1 MAGLAALCAL
11 AGVLPGAALDLIAP
25 AVELAV
31 GARTPPQLENPWLTL
46 VPVAAGRSSY
56 SGFLVLVFIAFGALA
71 SAWLVHRFA
80 SRRLRRGPAWDCGF
94 PNADPATQY
103 GGGSFAQPIRRVLG
117 GTLLAARET
126 VDIPQPG
133 DLRPA
138 RHAARTEDLAW
149 NRLYLPIGAAVG
161 ALATRLNALQF
172 LTIRRYLSLVFV
184 SLILLLLGLTIWN

>member
-1 MAGLAALCAL
+1 MAGLAALCLL
-11 AGVLPGAALDLIAP
+11 AGVLPGAVLDLIAP
-25 AVELAV
+25 AVDLAV
-31 GARTPPQLENPWLTL
+31 GGRIPPQLGNPWLTL

-56 SGFLVLVFIAFGALA
+56 SGFLVLVFIVFGALA
-71 SAWLVHRFA
+71 SAALVHRFA
-80 SRRLRRGPAWDCGF
+80 SRRLRRSPAWDCGF
-94 PNADPATQY
+94 PSADPATQY

-126 VDIPQPG
+126 VEMPPPG

-138 RHAARTEDLAW
+138 RHAVQTEDLAW
-149 NRLYLPIGAAVG
+149 TGLYLPVATAVG